1 MTGFSEMPGQG
12 PDDRGNSERLN
23 GFDAEPLEPT
33 DADYPGRALGIVG
46 LVLAFFLNVV
56 GLIVSIVAYSQ
67 SRKAGR
73 SNGFAVAGIVVAVLE
88 ILIGAV
94 IGIALIGTAAS
105 VVGR

>member
-33 DADYPGRALGIVG
+33 DADYPGRTLGIVG

-73 SNGFAVAGIVVAVLE
+73 SIVVAVVE